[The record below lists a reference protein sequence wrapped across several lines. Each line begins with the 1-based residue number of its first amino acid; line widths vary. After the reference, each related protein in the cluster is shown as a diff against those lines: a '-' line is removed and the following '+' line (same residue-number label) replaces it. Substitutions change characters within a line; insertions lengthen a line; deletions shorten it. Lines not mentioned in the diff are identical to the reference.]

1 VSAVALI
8 LVLISA
14 CAHAGWNLLAKRLGG
29 GPAVVWLYTASS
41 TLVYAPLALAVVLV
55 DRPQIGALELGFMA
69 GTAVLHACYFLS
81 LQKGYQTSDLSL
93 VYPLARGTGPLLA
106 SLGAIV
112 LFGER
117 PTPVALAGV
126 GLVTLGAL
134 SLARGGLGPEAA
146 ASGLAFGLLTG
157 VLIAAYTLWDKHAV
171 DALAIPPLLY
181 DWGNNVGR
189 TLVLLPLGVTR
200 RGEVAAL
207 WRTKRRYVL
216 GIGVLSSLAYILVL
230 TALAYTPVTYVAPT
244 REVSIVIG
252 TLLGTHVLG
261 EGDGSRRLVAAIT
274 IVIGVFA
281 LGIG

>member
-1 VSAVALI
+1 
-8 LVLISA
+8 
-14 CAHAGWNLLAKRLGG
+14 
-29 GPAVVWLYTASS
+29 VWLYTASS
-41 TLVYAPLALAVVLV
+41 ALVYAPAALVLVLV
-55 DRPQIGALELGFMA
+55 DRPHVGMLELGFMG

-81 LQKGYQTSDLSL
+81 LQKGYQASDLSL

-106 SLGAIV
+106 SFGAIA

-126 GLVTLGAL
+126 VLVTLGAL
-134 SLARGGLGPEAA
+134 SLARSGRVAERA

-189 TLVLLPLGVTR
+189 TLVLLPLGVAR
-200 RGEVAAL
+200 KREVGEL

-230 TALAYTPVTYVAPT
+230 TALAYTPVSYVAPT

-252 TLLGTHVLG
+252 TLLGTHVLR
-261 EGDGSRRLVAAIT
+261 EGDGMRRLIAAIT
-274 IVIGVFA
+274 IVIGVVA